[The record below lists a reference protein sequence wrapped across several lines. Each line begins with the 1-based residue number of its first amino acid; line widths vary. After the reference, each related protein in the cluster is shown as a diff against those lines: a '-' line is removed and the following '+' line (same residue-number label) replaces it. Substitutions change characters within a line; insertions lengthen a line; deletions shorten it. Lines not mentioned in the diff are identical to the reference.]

1 MMEMTKH
8 PNVFAKQTKKRA
20 LQVGHERVHFDQLGR
35 ERLFPAEGEQL
46 SRQRRGA
53 SGGLANFR
61 NVTRDRA
68 FYACFTEGKVTLSEK
83 ATEQI
88 IKATRKT
95 VHDQPVRSQKMEAF
109 ELIMKLLA

>member
-46 SRQRRGA
+46 SRQGRGA

-68 FYACFTEGKVTLSEK
+68 FDACFTEDKVTVSENGG
-83 ATEQI
+83 EEI
-88 IKATRKT
+88 IEVMSETAG
-95 VHDQPVRSQKMEAF
+95 
-109 ELIMKLLA
+109 ELAERFHL